1 MIRGSV
7 DSEKHAV
14 LSLELC
20 DSNGQIMAVSAV
32 IDTGYDGVLTITPDI
47 AANLHC
53 PFRETRTYELGNGE
67 LVDFPIH
74 DVTLIWDGQTRD
86 VAAIV
91 TSGGV
96 LIGMSLLH
104 GFTLFIDV
112 IDGGEICI
120 EPRP

>member
-1 MIRGSV
+1 VIRGSV
-7 DSEKHAV
+7 DSDRQAI
-14 LSLELC
+14 LSRELFGL
-20 DSNGQIMAVSAV
+20 NGQPLVVSAA
-32 IDTGYDGVLTITPDI
+32 IDTGYDGILTITPDI
-47 AANLHC
+47 AAALQS

-74 DVTLIWDGQTRD
+74 DVTLMWDEQTRN

-96 LIGMSLLH
+96 LVGMSLLH

-112 IDGGEICI
+112 IDGGEIRI